1 MDKIQIFIY
10 FAIYLLGSFEFSV
23 LWIVLFVLLSMYR
36 YDQATQVS
44 RDEHVV
50 VFQSLAEDIPSIGS
64 YPDVE
69 RAEWINNVL
78 KTLWPKIKDYGE
90 RKLRDIQ
97 PKINKQKMLKNLKIE
112 RVDVGEVV
120 RFHCTL
126 IA

>member
-44 RDEHVV
+44 RDERVV